1 MARQVITPYQ
11 FNEYT
16 SQIVDIYVA
25 LEDEL
30 FLQIAKR
37 LKAPPELGKDYV
49 LQWQVDKMQQLRML
63 NQETIRELSKAT
75 GIAAKDI
82 ERMVSDVGFN
92 SIKSI
97 DEELKGSYKTLPPPS
112 QIDETLQGFVNQTFR
127 EMDNYVN
134 QTLITTTFGR
144 GTVADT
150 YRKIVE
156 ESTAQVLASNKTIN
170 QAVADT
176 VIKWA
181 DKGLAT
187 GFVDKGGRTWSLESY
202 SRTLIRNTVNNTYN
216 NLRMD
221 RMQEYDVGLVVMSSH
236 ASARPACVPI
246 QGKVLD
252 ITEDRRNPDYL
263 NIYDYGYGTP
273 AGVRGINCAHRFF
286 PFIEGVNTNNQPQ
299 VDEVEAGKRY
309 ELTQKQRY
317 YERQIRK
324 AKRSLDLAKELGDD
338 DTISKYG
345 KLVRN
350 RQAKVREFIKEYK
363 LPRRYDN
370 EQIYSR

>member
-1 MARQVITPYQ
+1 MARPIITPYQ
-11 FNEYT
+11 FTEHT
-16 SQIVDIYVA
+16 SRIVDIYVA

-37 LKAPPELGKDYV
+37 LKAPKDAGKDYV

-75 GIAAKDI
+75 GIAAKEI
-82 ERMVSDVGFN
+82 EQMVSDVGFG

-97 DEELKGSYKTLPPPS
+97 DEEVKGQYKQLPPPS

-181 DKGLAT
+181 DKGIAT
-187 GFVDKGGRTWSLESY
+187 GFVDKGGRTWHLEQY
-202 SRTLIRNTVNNTYN
+202 ADTLIRNTVNDTYN
-216 NLRMD
+216 ELRTS
-221 RMQEYDVGLVVMSSH
+221 RMEEYGVDLVLVNSYSNP
-236 ASARPACVPI
+236 RPACSQI
-246 QGKVLD
+246 QGNVCSMSD
-252 ITEDRRNPDYL
+252 PSSNPKYPS
-263 NIYDYGYGTP
+263 IYEFGYGEP
-273 AGVRGINCAHRFF
+273 WGIRGVNCRHLLI
-286 PFIEGVNTNNQPQ
+286 PFIEGVNTNNQLQ
-299 VDEVEAGKRY
+299 FSADEMKKNY
-309 ELTQKQRY
+309 DLSQKQRY

-324 AKRSLDLAKELGDD
+324 SKRSLNLAKEVGDP
-338 DTISKYG
+338 DTIQKYQ
-345 KLVRN
+345 KQVRN
-350 RQAKVREFIKEYK
+350 RQAKVREFIGENN
-363 LPRRYDN
+363 LPRRYDK
-370 EQIYSR
+370 EKVF

>member
-1 MARQVITPYQ
+1 MARPVITPYQ

-30 FLQIAKR
+30 FLQVAKR
-37 LKAPPELGKDYV
+37 LKAPKEAGKDYV

-63 NQETIRELSKAT
+63 NRETISELSKAT
-75 GIAAKDI
+75 GIAAKEI
-82 ERMVSDVGFN
+82 EKMVSDVGFN

-97 DEELKGSYKTLPPPS
+97 DEELKGAYRTLPPPS

-216 NLRMD
+216 DLRMS

-236 ASARPACVPI
+236 AAARPACAPI

-263 NIYDYGYGTP
+263 NIYDYGYGEPSGT
-273 AGVRGINCAHRFF
+273 RGINCNHRYF
-286 PFIEGVNTNNQPQ
+286 PYIEGVNTNNQPQ
-299 VDEVEAGKRY
+299 VDEEEASKRY
-309 ELTQKQRY
+309 DLTQKQRY

-324 AKRSLDLAKELGDD
+324 AKRSLNLAKELGDV

-350 RQAKVREFIKEYK
+350 RQAKVREFIKEHK
-363 LPRRYDN
+363 LPRRYEN
-370 EQIYSR
+370 EQIYS